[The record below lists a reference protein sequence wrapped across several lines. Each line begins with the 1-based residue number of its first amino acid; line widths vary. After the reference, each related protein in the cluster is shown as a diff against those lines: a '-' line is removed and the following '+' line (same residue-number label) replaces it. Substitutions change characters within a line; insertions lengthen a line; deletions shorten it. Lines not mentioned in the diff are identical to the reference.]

1 MVRLDTKLMTAALSA
16 LAVGCGGG
24 SHQPETPAAVSS
36 PAPAA
41 QPQGGGT
48 GPQSPSAPSPK
59 GDPKATPKDSGDSA
73 HFPWQSGPIATL

>member
-1 MVRLDTKLMTAALSA
+1 MVRLDTKLMTVALSA

-24 SHQPETPAAVSS
+24 SHQPETPAAVSV

-41 QPQGGGT
+41 QPQGNG

-59 GDPKATPKDSGDSA
+59 GDPKVAPKDSGDSA
-73 HFPWQSGPIATL
+73 HFPWQSGPIAAL